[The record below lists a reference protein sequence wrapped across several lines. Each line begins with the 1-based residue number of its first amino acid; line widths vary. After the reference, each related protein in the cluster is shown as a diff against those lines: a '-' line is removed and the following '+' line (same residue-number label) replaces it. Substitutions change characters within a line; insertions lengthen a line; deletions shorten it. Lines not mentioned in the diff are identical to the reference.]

1 MESNSPTTVDLPR
14 HRPARFTDLQPGEH
28 QVQALGTLMGQVVA
42 WSNALA
48 PLREVR
54 QAA

>member
-1 MESNSPTTVDLPR
+1 MADVRTNVAPSMFTDFVN
-14 HRPARFTDLQPGEH
+14 FTDLQPGDY
-28 QVQALGTLMGQVVA
+28 QVQALGTLMDEVIA

-48 PLREVR
+48 PLRAVR